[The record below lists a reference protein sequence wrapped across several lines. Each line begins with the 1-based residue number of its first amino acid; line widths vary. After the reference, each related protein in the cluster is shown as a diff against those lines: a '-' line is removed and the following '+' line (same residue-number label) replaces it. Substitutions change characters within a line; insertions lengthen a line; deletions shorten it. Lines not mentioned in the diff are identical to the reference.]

1 MENGK
6 RFRYT
11 FELLYNATNR
21 DNDILLKNYDKIT
34 KRSIITPTEKKNEKK
49 AVII

>member
-21 DNDILLKNYDKIT
+21 ENAILLQNYDKIT
-34 KRSIITPTEKKNEKK
+34 KYIIL
-49 AVII
+49 